1 MQSFHVSPFTV
12 YFSRLSS
19 PFPIF
24 TPMSTIRRQSIISSA
39 VVYFGFALGFLNTY
53 LFTREGGFTKEE
65 YGLTGLFI
73 ALANIMFSLANLGMQ
88 AYIYKFYPYYK
99 DNLSPQKNDMM
110 SWALLT
116 SIIGFI
122 LVMTGGWI
130 FRDLVI
136 QKYGTKSPML
146 IDYYVWIFPFGF
158 GLTIFSLLE
167 AYGWQLKKSVFT
179 NYLREVQFRLLTT
192 LLIVLSLIGIIR
204 NFDLFIKLYALTY
217 LVLALILGGWLVYT
231 KKIHFS
237 FSISRVTRKFYKKI
251 VTLVLFI
258 WSGNL
263 VFMISSVFDS
273 LVIAAV
279 LENGLAYAA
288 IYTLAQNV
296 ASLIQAPQRGIIS
309 SSIAALSRAWKD
321 KDMEKI
327 NRIYHRSSINQIVFS
342 AGMFVLIWI
351 NFTDGVFT
359 FHLQKDYVEAKNVF
373 LFIGLMRIVDMG
385 TGVNSQIIGTSTFWR
400 FDFLT
405 GVILLIIT
413 LPFNYILTKTLGVI
427 GPAIA
432 NLAALSLYNF
442 IRYTFL
448 YRKFGMQPFTIK
460 SLYPLLLALTGYS
473 ICHFLFNNQ
482 QGFGWIVIR
491 STVFC
496 LIYISGLLALK
507 VSPDIIPVWQSLLR
521 KVGLRRRE

>member
-1 MQSFHVSPFTV
+1 
-12 YFSRLSS
+12 
-19 PFPIF
+19 
-24 TPMSTIRRQSIISSA
+24 MSTIRRQSIISSA

-73 ALANIMFSLANLGMQ
+73 ALANIMYSLASLGMP

-99 DNLSPQKNDMM
+99 DNLPPPKNDMM

-116 SIIGFI
+116 SFIGFI
-122 LVMTGGWI
+122 LVMLGGWI
-130 FRDLVI
+130 FKDLVI
-136 QKYGTKSPML
+136 QKYAAKSPML

-167 AYGWQLKKSVFT
+167 AYGWQLKKSVLT
-179 NYLREVQFRLLTT
+179 NFLKEVQFRLLTT
-192 LLIVLSLIGIIR
+192 VLIVSSFIGVIK

-217 LVLALILGGWLVYT
+217 IVLALILGGYLVYT
-231 KKIHFS
+231 KQIHFS

-251 VTLVLFI
+251 AALVLFI
-258 WSGNL
+258 WGGNI
-263 VFMISSVFDS
+263 VFMVSNVFDS

-279 LENGLAYAA
+279 MENGLAYAA

-296 ASLIQAPQRGIIS
+296 SSLIQAPQRGIIS
-309 SSIAALSRAWKD
+309 SSVAALSQAWKD

-327 NRIYHRSSINQIVFS
+327 DRIYHRSSINQIIFS

-359 FHLQKDYVEAKNVF
+359 FHLQKDYIEAKNVF

-385 TGVNSQIIGTSTFWR
+385 TGVNSQIIGTSIFWR
-400 FDFLT
+400 FEFLT
-405 GVILLIIT
+405 GVLLLSIT
-413 LPFNYILTKTLGVI
+413 LPLNYVLTKTLGVT

-432 NLAALSLYNF
+432 NLLAFTVYNI
-442 IRYTFL
+442 IRYSFL
-448 YRKFGMQPFTIK
+448 YRKFGLQPFTVK
-460 SLYPLLLALTGYS
+460 SLYPLLLALAGYF

-482 QGFGWIVIR
+482 QGFGWILVR

-496 LIYISGLLALK
+496 LIYASGLLALK
-507 VSPDIIPVWQSLLR
+507 VSPDIIPVWQTLLS
-521 KVGLRRRE
+521 KVGLRKRN

>member
-1 MQSFHVSPFTV
+1 
-12 YFSRLSS
+12 
-19 PFPIF
+19 
-24 TPMSTIRRQSIISSA
+24 MSTIRRQSIISSA
-39 VVYFGFALGFLNTY
+39 VVYFGFALGFVNTY

-65 YGLTGLFI
+65 YGLTGIFI
-73 ALANIMFSLANLGMQ
+73 ALANIMFSLASLGMQ

-130 FRDLVI
+130 FKDLVI

-146 IDYYVWIFPFGF
+146 INYYVWIFPFGF
-158 GLTIFSLLE
+158 GLTIFSLFE
-167 AYGWQLKKSVFT
+167 AFGWQLKKSVLT
-179 NYLREVQFRLLTT
+179 NYLKEVQFRLLTT
-192 LLIVLSLIGIIR
+192 LLIVLSFIGVIK

-217 LVLALILGGWLVYT
+217 LVLALILGGYLVFT
-231 KKIHFS
+231 KKIHFT
-237 FSISRVTRKFYKKI
+237 FSISRVTRKFFKKI
-251 VTLVLFI
+251 VALVLFM

-263 VFMISSVFDS
+263 VLMISTVFDS

-309 SSIAALSRAWKD
+309 SAIAALSQAWKD
-321 KDMEKI
+321 KDMVKI
-327 NRIYHRSSINQIVFS
+327 NRIYHRSSINQIIFS
-342 AGMFVLIWI
+342 AGMFVLLWI

-359 FHLQKDYVEAKNVF
+359 FHLQKDYIAAKDVF

-385 TGVNSQIIGTSTFWR
+385 TGVNAQIIGTSTFWR

-405 GVILLIIT
+405 GVILLGIT
-413 LPFNYILTKTLGVI
+413 LPLNYALTKAVGVT

-432 NLAALSLYNF
+432 NLFAWIVYNF

-448 YRKFGMQPFTIK
+448 YRKFGMQPFTVK
-460 SLYPLLLALTGYS
+460 SLYPLLLALVGYF
-473 ICHFLFNNQ
+473 ICHILFNNQ
-482 QGFGWIVIR
+482 LGLGWMIIR
-491 STVFC
+491 STVFL
-496 LIYISGLLALK
+496 LIYASGLLALK
-507 VSPDIIPVWQSLLR
+507 VSPDIIPVWQTLLT
-521 KVGLRRRE
+521 KIGLRRRD

>member
-1 MQSFHVSPFTV
+1 
-12 YFSRLSS
+12 
-19 PFPIF
+19 
-24 TPMSTIRRQSIISSA
+24 MSTIRRQSIISSA

-73 ALANIMFSLANLGMQ
+73 ALANIMFSLASLGMP
-88 AYIYKFYPYYK
+88 AYINKFYPYYK
-99 DNLSPQKNDMM
+99 DNLSPDKNDMM

-116 SIIGFI
+116 SVIGFI

-130 FRDLVI
+130 FKDLVF

-146 IDYYVWIFPFGF
+146 VDYYVWIFPFGF
-158 GLTIFSLLE
+158 GLTIFAMLE
-167 AYGWQLKKSVFT
+167 AFAWQLKKSVFT
-179 NYLREVQFRLLTT
+179 NFLKEVQFRLLTT
-192 LLIVLSLIGIIR
+192 LLIVLSFVGVIK
-204 NFDLFIKLYALTY
+204 NFDLFIKLYAFTY
-217 LVLALILGGWLVYT
+217 LVLALVLGGWLVFT

-251 VTLVLFI
+251 GTLVLFI
-258 WSGNL
+258 WSGHL
-263 VFMISSVFDS
+263 VFIISTVFES

-288 IYTLAQNV
+288 IYTLAQNI
-296 ASLIQAPQRGIIS
+296 ASLIQAPQRGIITS
-309 SSIAALSRAWKD
+309 AIAALSRAWKD

-327 NRIYHRSSINQIVFS
+327 NRIYHRSSINQIIFS

-351 NFTDGVFT
+351 NFTDGVLT
-359 FHLQKDYVEAKNVF
+359 FHLQKDYIVAKNVF

-385 TGVNSQIIGTSTFWR
+385 TGVNAQIIGTSTFWR
-400 FDFLT
+400 FDFIT
-405 GVILLIIT
+405 GIILLTIT
-413 LPFNYILTKTLGVI
+413 LPLNYALTRSSLGVL

-432 NLAALSLYNF
+432 NLFALVVYNA
-442 IRYTFL
+442 IRYTYL
-448 YRKFGMQPFTIK
+448 LRKFGMQPFTIK
-460 SLYPLLLALTGYS
+460 SLYPLLLALAGYF

-496 LIYISGLLALK
+496 LIYASGLLALK
-507 VSPDIIPVWQSLLR
+507 VSPDIIPVWQTLLT
-521 KVGLRRRE
+521 KVGLRRRD

>member
-1 MQSFHVSPFTV
+1 
-12 YFSRLSS
+12 
-19 PFPIF
+19 
-24 TPMSTIRRQSIISSA
+24 MSTIRRQSIISSA

-288 IYTLAQNV
+288 IYTLAKCSQSYSGSPAWHHIIVHSRIV
-296 ASLIQAPQRGIIS
+296 ASLEG
-309 SSIAALSRAWKD
+309 
-321 KDMEKI
+321 
-327 NRIYHRSSINQIVFS
+327 
-342 AGMFVLIWI
+342 
-351 NFTDGVFT
+351 
-359 FHLQKDYVEAKNVF
+359 
-373 LFIGLMRIVDMG
+373 
-385 TGVNSQIIGTSTFWR
+385 
-400 FDFLT
+400 
-405 GVILLIIT
+405 
-413 LPFNYILTKTLGVI
+413 
-427 GPAIA
+427 
-432 NLAALSLYNF
+432 
-442 IRYTFL
+442 
-448 YRKFGMQPFTIK
+448 
-460 SLYPLLLALTGYS
+460 
-473 ICHFLFNNQ
+473 
-482 QGFGWIVIR
+482 
-491 STVFC
+491 
-496 LIYISGLLALK
+496 
-507 VSPDIIPVWQSLLR
+507 
-521 KVGLRRRE
+521 